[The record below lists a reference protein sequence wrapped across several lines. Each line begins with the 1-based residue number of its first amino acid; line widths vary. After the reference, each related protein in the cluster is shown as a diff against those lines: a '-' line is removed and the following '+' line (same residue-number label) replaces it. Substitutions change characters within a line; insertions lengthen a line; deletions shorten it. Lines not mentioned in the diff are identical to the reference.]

1 MKEVL
6 GMETPAWHD
15 ENKMIDPKHVH
26 FFRDQDGV
34 LKMTAEGDRSFLRV
48 KVSRAFPLSDPSHY
62 IGLRDGGDAEI
73 GLIRDLRELP
83 AEQRR
88 LIEEE
93 LDKRYFIPVVHHIQD
108 IKEEFGIVTWD
119 VQTDRGPRRYIVR
132 GLRDNVHEQ
141 SDFRLM
147 VTDVDGNRFEIPDY
161 TVLDARSRAKL
172 ELIL

>member
-1 MKEVL
+1 
-6 GMETPAWHD
+6 
-15 ENKMIDPKHVH
+15 
-26 FFRDQDGV
+26 
-34 LKMTAEGDRSFLRV
+34 
-48 KVSRAFPLSDPSHY
+48 
-62 IGLRDGGDAEI
+62 
-73 GLIRDLRELP
+73 
-83 AEQRR
+83 
-88 LIEEE
+88 
-93 LDKRYFIPVVHHIQD
+93 VVHHIQD

>member
-62 IGLRDGGDAEI
+62 IGL
-73 GLIRDLRELP
+73 
-83 AEQRR
+83 
-88 LIEEE
+88 
-93 LDKRYFIPVVHHIQD
+93 
-108 IKEEFGIVTWD
+108 
-119 VQTDRGPRRYIVR
+119 
-132 GLRDNVHEQ
+132 
-141 SDFRLM
+141 
-147 VTDVDGNRFEIPDY
+147 
-161 TVLDARSRAKL
+161 
-172 ELIL
+172 